1 MWQTIIERM
10 QSRFAAMLPA
20 AWDLAAAAALL
31 VGAGIIAL
39 LLHTAILALIRRAL
53 GIGSRSCAR
62 RWAQLRDR
70 RD

>member
-20 AWDLAAAAALL
+20 AWDSATAAASL

-39 LLHTAILALIRRAL
+39 LLHTAILALVRRAL
-53 GIGSRSCAR
+53 GNRQPFLRTALGAT
-62 RWAQLRDR
+62 RDR